1 MFQQTDFEF
10 SQTNTNYLRIELYN
24 SKRNLVVSS
33 IECNAIVDL
42 KRNFNNINKLS
53 WPKNIIRTPYSERI
67 STHTLNCLTAFL
79 TAGSK
84 LFTIPEHPHHILRF
98 RTSSTPFTPD
108 SCTKGVLAFKGRFV
122 FSATY
127 FDRTERIRHVWIA
140 KPETNELKIPKE
152 FLELLPSSLH
162 IFIREPNCFKD
173 AFEIQNKQYSFRLT
187 EVWQNF
193 GA

>member
-1 MFQQTDFEF
+1 MFQQTDLDFAA
-10 SQTNTNYLRIELYN
+10 NNNNYLRIELYN

-53 WPKNIIRTPYSERI
+53 WPKNIIRTPHSERI

-79 TAGSK
+79 TTGSK
-84 LFTIPEHPHHILRF
+84 LFTLPEHPHHILRF
-98 RTSSTPFTPD
+98 RTSATPFIAD
-108 SCTKGVLAFKGRFV
+108 ACMKGVLDFKGRFV
-122 FSATY
+122 FSAIY
-127 FDRTERIRHVWIA
+127 FDKTEKISHVWIA
-140 KPETNELKIPKE
+140 KPEVNELKIPKE

-162 IFIREPNCFKD
+162 TFIREPNCFKD
-173 AFEIQNKQYSFRLT
+173 AFEIQNKQYSFKLT